1 LTKERGGATVEATDR
16 ENGLKKEKEGQRES
30 KTESLPISSSLSNMS
45 PLTILLFQ
53 TDEIRKVKKMERRLD
68 LEREEEISNHA
79 RNEGMCDSTRRRQRD
94 TDKLQNKE
102 RENSEF

>member
-1 LTKERGGATVEATDR
+1 
-16 ENGLKKEKEGQRES
+16 
-30 KTESLPISSSLSNMS
+30 
-45 PLTILLFQ
+45 
-53 TDEIRKVKKMERRLD
+53 MERRLD